1 MANLSYGMS
10 PSHFGHLDYYGNS
23 AAGMSISDQ
32 LKYLNSNMGV
42 LRGINVPGG
51 GGVYDLMMKD
61 LKDEQVRQSNMAAQQ
76 AQADREIAAL
86 EKLKTKPVPVYN
98 TQSMAIGNNQ
108 NAGGVRSNTAPT
120 SKDKSSTK
128 GTYSLNRRNMS
139 LPLGSLIGLGIR

>member
-1 MANLSYGMS
+1 MADLSYGMS

-23 AAGMSISDQ
+23 AAGMSIRDQ
-32 LKYLNSNMGV
+32 LNFLNSNMGV
-42 LRGINVPGG
+42 LRGVNVPGG

-61 LKDEQVRQSNMAAQQ
+61 LRDEDARNKTLAAQKE
-76 AQADREIAAL
+76 QADKEIAAL
-86 EKLKTKPVPVYN
+86 AELKTKPVPVYN

-120 SKDKSSTK
+120 SRNKASSK
-128 GTYSLNRRNMS
+128 GTYSLNRSNLS